1 MTEIEF
7 SGKAQAEDGSSELP
21 SEPILRIE
29 TGQHGAMINRIGTDA
44 ANRFVVTAS
53 DDKTVRIW
61 SLPEARPTAVLRL
74 PIDQGNI
81 GKAYAVAISPDGTAV
96 AVGGCRAI
104 RNTAIG
110 AFGRHSI
117 PRDDWSQPP
126 GMALSDCTR
135 RTAMR
140 RR

>member
-61 SLPEARPTAVLRL
+61 SLPEA
-74 PIDQGNI
+74 
-81 GKAYAVAISPDGTAV
+81 PDGGA
-96 AVGGCRAI
+96 APSHRPREYRQSLCGCDI
-104 RNTAIG
+104 S
-110 AFGRHSI
+110 GR
-117 PRDDWSQPP
+117 D
-126 GMALSDCTR
+126 
-135 RTAMR
+135 R
-140 RR
+140 RRGRRLDLTCGVHRKHLPVRSHFR